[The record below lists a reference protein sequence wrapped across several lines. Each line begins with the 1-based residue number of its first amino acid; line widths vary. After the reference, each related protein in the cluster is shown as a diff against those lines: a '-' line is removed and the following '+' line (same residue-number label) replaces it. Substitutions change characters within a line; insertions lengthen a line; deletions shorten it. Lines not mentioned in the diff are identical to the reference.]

1 VKNAIELS
9 DVTKTY
15 QRGEMDVPVLHG
27 ISLQVEA
34 GSMTAIMGASGSGKS
49 TLLNILGCLDRPTT
63 GMYRLD
69 GKDVTRCSRDER
81 ADIRNTKLGFC
92 FQNFHLLPRMTAL
105 NNVMM
110 PLEYGEA
117 GLSTKDAIA
126 RAENLLQRV
135 GLADRMDHEP
145 SQLSGGQQQRVA
157 IARALINMPTILF
170 ADEPTG
176 ALDSKTSAEIL
187 SLFEYLHA
195 EMGVTVVLVTHDN
208 HVASHA
214 RRTIHIRDGRIAP

>member
-1 VKNAIELS
+1 MKNAIELS